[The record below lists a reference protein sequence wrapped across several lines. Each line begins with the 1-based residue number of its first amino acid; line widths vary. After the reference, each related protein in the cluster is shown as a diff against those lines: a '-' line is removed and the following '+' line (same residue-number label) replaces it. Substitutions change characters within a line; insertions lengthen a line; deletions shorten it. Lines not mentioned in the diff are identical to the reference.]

1 MLGVLSN
8 CPAVLVYAREAS
20 FQLWSGVL
28 ESGGHDII
36 VEPFSNSEIRNA
48 VRQAAESFE
57 ERPSNG
63 LSE

>member
-1 MLGVLSN
+1 
-8 CPAVLVYAREAS
+8 
-20 FQLWSGVL
+20 VL